1 MSIREQLTKTVE
13 NLHSNKDKWASF
25 GISKKIFYLEA
36 ARDNLL
42 NQAKY
47 WAEAC
52 AMAKGINLNS
62 ELSGQEWLTGPC
74 VVMRALRILATSLL
88 KLNKE
93 EGKNIQKINDRL

>member
-25 GISKKIFYLEA
+25 GVSKKIFYLEA

-47 WAEAC
+47 
-52 AMAKGINLNS
+52 
-62 ELSGQEWLTGPC
+62 
-74 VVMRALRILATSLL
+74 
-88 KLNKE
+88 
-93 EGKNIQKINDRL
+93 